1 MQIIHLIVN
10 HYNFYCPVTG
20 ECISADGEPV
30 NHGASSLCGYWVSV
44 ERESPIIRYQDFEDA
59 YHAYLKKCMADSE
72 ADGADGADGAD
83 YVPDWQELEVFLEEY
98 DRPNWVVF
106 SITTRLSD
114 QDSTD
119 AWYVIDLSKR
129 NL

>member
-30 NHGASSLCGYWVSV
+30 NLSASSLCGYWVSV
-44 ERESPIIRYQDFEDA
+44 ERESPSIHYQDFEDA

-72 ADGADGADGAD
+72 ADGADGAD
-83 YVPDWQELEVFLEEY
+83 YVPSWQELEVFLEEY

-119 AWYVIDLSKR
+119 AWYVIDLSQKSI
-129 NL
+129 

>member
-1 MQIIHLIVN
+1 MQMIHLVVN

-20 ECISADGEPV
+20 ECITADGEPV
-30 NHGASSLCGYWVSV
+30 NYDASSLCGYWVS
-44 ERESPIIRYQDFEDA
+44 EEFESPIIHDEDFEDA
-59 YHAYLKKCMADSE
+59 YHVYLKKCLADSE
-72 ADGADGADGAD
+72 ADEADEAD
-83 YVPDWQELEVFLEEY
+83 YVPVWQELEVFLKEY

-106 SITTRLSD
+106 SISTRLSD

-119 AWYVIDLSKR
+119 AWYVIDLSQK

>member
-1 MQIIHLIVN
+1 MEIIHLIVN

-30 NHGASSLCGYWVSV
+30 NLNASSLCGYWVSV
-44 ERESPIIRYQDFEDA
+44 ERESPSIHYQDFEDA
-59 YHAYLKKCMADSE
+59 YHAYLKKCLADSKVDGADE
-72 ADGADGADGAD
+72 ADGDD

-106 SITTRLSD
+106 SISTRLSD

-119 AWYVIDLSKR
+119 AWYVIDLSTRKS
-129 NL
+129 

>member
-1 MQIIHLIVN
+1 MRIINLIVD

-30 NHGASSLCGYWVSV
+30 NHDASSLYGYWVSV
-44 ERESPIIRYQDFEDA
+44 ELESPSIHDKDFEDA
-59 YHAYLKKCMADSE
+59 YHAYLKKCSEDSKTDE
-72 ADGADGADGAD
+72 ADEADEAD
-83 YVPDWQELEVFLEEY
+83 YVPGWQELEVFLEEY

-119 AWYVIDLSKR
+119 AWYVIDLSQR
-129 NL
+129 SL

>member
-1 MQIIHLIVN
+1 MQIINLIVD

-30 NHGASSLCGYWVSV
+30 NLDASSLCAYWVSV
-44 ERESPIIRYQDFEDA
+44 ELESPSIHDQDFEDA

-72 ADGADGADGAD
+72 ADEAD
-83 YVPDWQELEVFLEEY
+83 YVPDWQELEVFLKEY
-98 DRPNWVVF
+98 KRPNWVVF
-106 SITTRLSD
+106 SISTRLSD

-119 AWYVIDLSKR
+119 AWYVIDLSQK